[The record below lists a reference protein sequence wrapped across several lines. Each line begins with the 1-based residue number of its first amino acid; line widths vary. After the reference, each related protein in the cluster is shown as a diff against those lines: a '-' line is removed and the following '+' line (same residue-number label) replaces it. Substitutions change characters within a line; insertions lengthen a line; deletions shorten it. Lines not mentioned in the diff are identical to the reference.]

1 MRKIGRTGMSQ
12 GKTSWGIFEVYRK
25 AYEEAYAKAL
35 DGVKYLHEQGA
46 KKVYLFGSIAKPDYF
61 MRESDIDIAVEG
73 MPEEKRL
80 TVEAMLIDILHPYDF
95 DLLLI
100 DSKDIIVREEIREA
114 VKREGICIEK
124 F

>member
-1 MRKIGRTGMSQ
+1 MLQ
-12 GKTSWGIFEVYRK
+12 KTPWGIFEAYRRS
-25 AYEEAYAKAL
+25 YEEAYSRAL
-35 DGVKYLHEQGA
+35 EGVKYLYEQRA
-46 KKVYLFGSIAKPDYF
+46 KRVYLFGSITKPDFF

-73 MPEEKRL
+73 IPEEKRFV
-80 TVEAMLIDILHPYDF
+80 VEAVLIDILHPHDF